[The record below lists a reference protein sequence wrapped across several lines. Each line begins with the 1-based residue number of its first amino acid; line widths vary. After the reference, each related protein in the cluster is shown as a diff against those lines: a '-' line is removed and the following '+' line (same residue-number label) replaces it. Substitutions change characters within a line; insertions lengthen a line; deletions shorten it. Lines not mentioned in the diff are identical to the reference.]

1 MFDSKML
8 LVILAIALVIF
19 GTKRLRS
26 IGSDLGAA
34 VKGFK
39 QAMNDGESEEK
50 VKQLKQ
56 DKDADFDAG
65 AATREAEVKVPPK
78 TNARCRMLDVGFS
91 EILLTSAIAL
101 IVLAPERLPKVARQV
116 GNWMGRARAMAR
128 QLSERLAREVN
139 AEELLKAQSK
149 IKSGTPVPAPP
160 VATAVPAEAAP

>member
-39 QAMNDGESEEK
+39 QAMNDGESEER

-56 DKDADFDAG
+56 DADFETG
-65 AATREAEVKVPPK
+65 AAAPGAAAPNAAAREAEIKVPPK
-78 TNARCRMLDVGFS
+78 TNA
-91 EILLTSAIAL
+91 
-101 IVLAPERLPKVARQV
+101 
-116 GNWMGRARAMAR
+116 
-128 QLSERLAREVN
+128 
-139 AEELLKAQSK
+139 
-149 IKSGTPVPAPP
+149 
-160 VATAVPAEAAP
+160 

>member
-19 GTKRLRS
+19 GTKRLRT

-56 DKDADFDAG
+56 DADFDGGAAG
-65 AATREAEVKVPPK
+65 AAATPREAEVKAPPK
-78 TNARCRMLDVGFS
+78 TNA
-91 EILLTSAIAL
+91 
-101 IVLAPERLPKVARQV
+101 
-116 GNWMGRARAMAR
+116 
-128 QLSERLAREVN
+128 
-139 AEELLKAQSK
+139 
-149 IKSGTPVPAPP
+149 
-160 VATAVPAEAAP
+160 